1 MDISLAILNY
11 FSYLCIVNDINHPA
25 MKNLYIIRV
34 LVLAMVLPVC
44 ACNKTNKNNTTM
56 TIYDFTVLDTKKQ
69 PVSLAEYKGK
79 VLLVVNT
86 ATGCGF
92 TPQYEALEGL
102 YKKYKDQGLV
112 VLDFP
117 CNQFAEQAPGTEEE
131 IVSFCQL
138 KYNVS
143 FPQFA
148 KIEVNGEN
156 ESPVFTY
163 LKEQAPTEEYNGLK
177 AKAAAAMLKKI
188 SKTYNK
194 ESDIRWNFTKF
205 LLDREG
211 KVVGRYAPTTKPE
224 DIEKD
229 ILKLL

>member
-1 MDISLAILNY
+1 MYSISVASDTNHTCMKKLLAILA
-11 FSYLCIVNDINHPA
+11 VG
-25 MKNLYIIRV
+25 MTV
-34 LVLAMVLPVC
+34 LFPVC
-44 ACNKTNKNNTTM
+44 AQTENNSKTDKIM
-56 TIYDFTVLDTKKQ
+56 KIYDFTVLDTKKQ

-92 TPQYEALEGL
+92 TPQYEALESL

-112 VLDFP
+112 ILDFP
-117 CNQFAEQAPGTEEE
+117 CNQFGEQAPGTEEE

-138 KYNVS
+138 KYKVS

-163 LKEQAPTEEYNGLK
+163 LKEQAPTEEYNGLG
-177 AKAAAAMLKKI
+177 AKATGAMLKKI

-205 LLDREG
+205 LVDREG
-211 KVVGRYAPTTKPE
+211 NVVGRFAPTTKPE
-224 DIEKD
+224 DIEAE

>member
-1 MDISLAILNY
+1 MKKSLLIIACVMVALVGYAGERKAKKENIN
-11 FSYLCIVNDINHPA
+11 SKIAND
-25 MKNLYIIRV
+25 
-34 LVLAMVLPVC
+34 
-44 ACNKTNKNNTTM
+44 M
-56 TIYDFTVLDTKKQ
+56 TLYDFMVLDTKKQ

-92 TPQYEALEGL
+92 TPQYEALENL
-102 YKKYKDQGLV
+102 YKKYQEKGLV
-112 VLDFP
+112 ILDFP
-117 CNQFAEQAPGTEEE
+117 CNQFAGQAPGTEEE
-131 IVSFCQL
+131 IVTFCQL

-156 ESPVFTY
+156 ASPLFEY
-163 LKEQAPTEEYNGLK
+163 LKEQAPSEEYNGLK
-177 AKAAAAMLKKI
+177 AKSTAKLLKTI
-188 SKTYNK
+188 SKTYKK
-194 ESDIRWNFTKF
+194 ENDIRWNFTKF
-205 LLDREG
+205 LVDREG
-211 KVVGRYAPTTKPE
+211 NVIGRYAPTTKPE

>member
-1 MDISLAILNY
+1 
-11 FSYLCIVNDINHPA
+11 
-25 MKNLYIIRV
+25 MK
-34 LVLAMVLPVC
+34 
-44 ACNKTNKNNTTM
+44 
-56 TIYDFTVLDTKKQ
+56 IYDFTVLDTKKQ
-69 PVSLAEYKGK
+69 LVSLSEYKGK

-92 TPQYEALEGL
+92 TPQYEALENL
-102 YKKYKDQGLV
+102 YKKYKDKGLV

-117 CNQFAEQAPGTEEE
+117 CNQFGQQAPGTEEE

-156 ESPVFTY
+156 ESPVFTF
-163 LKEQAPTEEYNGLK
+163 LKEQAPKEDYSGIK
-177 AKAAAAMLKKI
+177 AKATAAMLKTI
-188 SKTYNK
+188 SSTFKK

-205 LLDREG
+205 LVDKEG
-211 KVVGRYAPTTKPE
+211 NVVGRFAPTTKPE
-224 DIEKD
+224 DIEAEIVK
-229 ILKLL
+229 IL